1 MSLATNQYF
10 FFFVLSLIVNAIFGI
25 FILYS
30 HRERKRVHQLL
41 NEVNQSLA
49 EKNKAISQQAASL
62 EEAYENLWKISQRLE
77 KSVGGHSVAIAIQHR
92 KLVESFYFHTHKL
105 RGHLANMMGLL
116 QLAQTE
122 DKSANLDKLL
132 ELMTEC
138 TRRFDETLRDF
149 TRHLQDDL

>member
-1 MSLATNQYF
+1 MTLITNTYF
-10 FFFVLSLIVNAIFGI
+10 FFFILSLLINAVFGI

-30 HRERKRVHQLL
+30 HRERKRIHHLL
-41 NEVNQSLA
+41 NEVKQSLA
-49 EKNKAISQQAASL
+49 EKNRAISEQAAKL

-77 KSVGGHSVAIAIQHR
+77 KSVDNRSDTIALQHR
-92 KLVESFYFHTHKL
+92 RLVESFYFHTHKL

-116 QLAQTE
+116 QLAQSE
-122 DKSANLDKLL
+122 DKSASLDKLL

-149 TRHLQDDL
+149 TRHLQDDM